1 MYLPVAIII
10 GVLQTTDSYLLYRS
24 DGKPS
29 KFSYFMSITEFMW
42 VIISVVYL
50 FTSEGNGIEKL
61 SPIIYISYTF
71 TSFIVGSM
79 MMKGVQDVEKIDE
92 IRVPESFMR
101 LGMGFGLLYA
111 FLNGV
116 FLVGIV

>member
-1 MYLPVAIII
+1 MYIPVAILI
-10 GVLQTTDSYLLYRS
+10 GILQTTDSFLLYRS
-24 DGKPS
+24 EGKPS
-29 KFSYFMSITEFMW
+29 KFSYFMSISEFMW
-42 VIISVVYL
+42 VFVSAFFL
-50 FTSEGNGIEKL
+50 FTNEGNSIEKL

-101 LGMGFGLLYA
+101 LGIGFGIFYA
-111 FLNGV
+111 LLNGL
-116 FLVGIV
+116 FFFGFF